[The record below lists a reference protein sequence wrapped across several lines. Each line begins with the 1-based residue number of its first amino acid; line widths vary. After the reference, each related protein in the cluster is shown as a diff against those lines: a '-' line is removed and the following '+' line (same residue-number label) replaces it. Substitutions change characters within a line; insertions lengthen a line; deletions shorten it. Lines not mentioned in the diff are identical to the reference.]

1 MTEARAEFIR
11 LLTAPGATDA
21 TVACATAGLSSLR
34 AGSPS
39 ASPCLVADRLREA
52 GLVDAAKAAYTDLLK
67 AADTTVAGAR
77 CARAGLGQLGLGT
90 EVPKAS
96 AAVACAVPDAF
107 RRVGL
112 DVEAKAAYK
121 QILSSNG
128 PGSAATM
135 CAQRGLDRMR
145 SFGDR
150 FDDVVQALVNGL
162 LGTERSLSPR
172 TRAVI
177 RGIFGGT
184 TLFLSILALMLA
196 LRGSFVA
203 LRERRLG
210 PIEVEPLTNAT
221 GQEKVELA
229 ATAVMRAQLA
239 TAGAFPPS
247 KVTLGGTTDAIV
259 RAAEATESVGGPAAA
274 VGRAMRAFVTAAVPD
289 VGLTARGTLL
299 TDDGTCGLDVEVV
312 DKRTGQTI
320 CSTPLRGRDFT
331 DVATQAAFVVYQV
344 AADRPRVRKR
354 TPTWARWSEPHG
366 ASLHSYHQARIL
378 YDQGEYAP
386 AAELLRQAVEQEQGN
401 VPIRLNLG
409 RCQFKL
415 GHWDEGLEDYLHGAL
430 LAPDYPEA
438 QYRLADAYRRY
449 ADAPQRWTTL
459 PAERRQ
465 DLRDLISQARGH
477 RTLDPIA
484 LLGRPPRLDPDELN
498 DDRIKQDF
506 WALATNQW
514 RVMKQSLRS
523 HSLILHP
530 SRPGVAASR
539 PLFLSRLHWANR
551 DSALAIL
558 TASQLQSREAGV
570 DGPPTPSRLAWRLR
584 FITIRWPLWAPKRR
598 AWVRYNLACAYAQ
611 FVDTQQGQERDVR
624 RVVRQ
629 LDRLVAGKK
638 APADDLDDLVRL
650 CWTDPDLARLRLEPS
665 QQSEFTKWLRRFS
678 PVPESPANPRAELDR
693 VYTSWGELALVAAHQ
708 ARTWRRR
715 RASLVWGPDDELL
728 GWCEDERAMWDL
740 VRAWA
745 IGIERESTM
754 TDLHALA
761 GLVHQPQPES
771 TARVA
776 ARRLRLGGIADPA
789 DCLDRLS
796 TAAQELDDF
805 ARGKSYEWTHHR
817 HRVTNALLDA
827 NAPTGA
833 TDWARDSDRAWTFL
847 HNWAWDPC
855 AVVDPEHLES
865 IVEV

>member
-1 MTEARAEFIR
+1 
-11 LLTAPGATDA
+11 
-21 TVACATAGLSSLR
+21 
-34 AGSPS
+34 
-39 ASPCLVADRLREA
+39 
-52 GLVDAAKAAYTDLLK
+52 
-67 AADTTVAGAR
+67 
-77 CARAGLGQLGLGT
+77 
-90 EVPKAS
+90 
-96 AAVACAVPDAF
+96 
-107 RRVGL
+107 
-112 DVEAKAAYK
+112 
-121 QILSSNG
+121 
-128 PGSAATM
+128 
-135 CAQRGLDRMR
+135 
-145 SFGDR
+145 
-150 FDDVVQALVNGL
+150 
-162 LGTERSLSPR
+162 
-172 TRAVI
+172 
-177 RGIFGGT
+177 
-184 TLFLSILALMLA
+184 
-196 LRGSFVA
+196 
-203 LRERRLG
+203 
-210 PIEVEPLTNAT
+210 
-221 GQEKVELA
+221 
-229 ATAVMRAQLA
+229 
-239 TAGAFPPS
+239 
-247 KVTLGGTTDAIV
+247 
-259 RAAEATESVGGPAAA
+259 
-274 VGRAMRAFVTAAVPD
+274 MRAFVTAAVPML
-289 VGLTARGTLL
+289 GLRLGGVADPRWNPRSRRGGRRQANGSDDLLDATARTRLHRCRHPG
-299 TDDGTCGLDVEVV
+299 G
-312 DKRTGQTI
+312 
-320 CSTPLRGRDFT
+320 
-331 DVATQAAFVVYQV
+331 FVVYQV

-366 ASLHSYHQARIL
+366 AWLHSYHQARIRTTEENSPRGRVVAASGGAGAGQRPHQTQL
-378 YDQGEYAP
+378 GALRIQARALGRGIGGLSPRRP
-386 AAELLRQAVEQEQGN
+386 AGS
-401 VPIRLNLG
+401 RLSRSAIPLG
-409 RCQFKL
+409 RCL
-415 GHWDEGLEDYLHGAL
+415 PPL
-430 LAPDYPEA
+430 
-438 QYRLADAYRRY
+438 

-551 DSALAIL
+551 DPPWPSWPRVCCRAGGGVGRSADA
-558 TASQLQSREAGV
+558 
-570 DGPPTPSRLAWRLR
+570 SRLASVAVHHDSLAVVGPEEASLGALQPGLPR
-584 FITIRWPLWAPKRR
+584 TPSSSIR
-598 AWVRYNLACAYAQ
+598 N
-611 FVDTQQGQERDVR
+611 RDKNATYVGWCGSSTGS
-624 RVVRQ
+624 
-629 LDRLVAGKK
+629 VAGKK

-693 VYTSWGELALVAAHQ
+693 VYTSWGKWPWSRLTEPAPGADDGPASSGGPMTNCWGG
-708 ARTWRRR
+708 ARTSGRCGTLCVR
-715 RASLVWGPDDELL
+715 GPS
-728 GWCEDERAMWDL
+728 GKS
-740 VRAWA
+740 
-745 IGIERESTM
+745 ESTM
-754 TDLHALA
+754 TDLHTLA

-776 ARRLRLGGIADPA
+776 AQRLRLGGIADPA